1 MRMSTRLKLVGIFMF
16 IFPSPSQNDMFDLLL
31 ELRKSPD
38 KFTHMVPGEWYK
50 SWQLVWSEVNEKCST
65 DVPPY
70 NPCEE
75 FAS

>member
-31 ELRKSPD
+31 ELRKSPG

>member
-1 MRMSTRLKLVGIFMF
+1 
-16 IFPSPSQNDMFDLLL
+16 MFDLLL

-50 SWQLVWSEVNEKCST
+50 SWQLVWSEINEKCST